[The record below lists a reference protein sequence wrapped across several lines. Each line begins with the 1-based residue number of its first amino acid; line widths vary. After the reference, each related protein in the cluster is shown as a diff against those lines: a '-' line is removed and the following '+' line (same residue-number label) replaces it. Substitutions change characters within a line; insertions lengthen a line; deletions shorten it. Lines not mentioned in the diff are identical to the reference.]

1 MLADAIGKML
11 PATMAIALTPI
22 QIVAVVV
29 VLGGPKGRAGG
40 FAFLTGWLVALGA
53 LVTVAILL
61 VEELGESSRTP
72 TPLLHWLQLAAGL
85 LLLAMAM
92 RMWRRRPKDGEE
104 PATPKQLASLGE
116 AGPVRAFVAGAST
129 AAANPKI
136 IALVLSSMTS
146 IAYLVLSAWQL
157 VAVAILFVLLGSTPL
172 ITLVVSLALPCAYGA
187 AVRWCRTSQ
196 PAGPPDGHLAGLQK
210 HTRAIDA
217 DALEQVRNTTRGRLL
232 NPAREC
238 AARHTKFCG

>member
-1 MLADAIGKML
+1 MLVDAIGKML

-29 VLGGPKGRAGG
+29 ILGGPKGRAGG
-40 FAFLTGWLVALGA
+40 LGFLIGWLVALGA

-61 VEELGESSRTP
+61 VEKLGESGRTP

-85 LLLAMAM
+85 LLLAMAV
-92 RMWRRRPKDGEE
+92 RMWHRRPKGSEK
-104 PATPKQLASLGE
+104 TPKQLASLGE

-136 IALVLSSMTS
+136 IALVLSSVTS

-157 VAVAILFVLLGSTPL
+157 AAIAILFVLLGSMPL
-172 ITLVVSLALPCAYGA
+172 ITLVVAHATGGPETASRIRDLKEFMLRHNDVILTVVLAMLG
-187 AVRWCRTSQ
+187 VGVLGNGVS
-196 PAGPPDGHLAGLQK
+196 GL
-210 HTRAIDA
+210 R
-217 DALEQVRNTTRGRLL
+217 
-232 NPAREC
+232 
-238 AARHTKFCG
+238 